1 MLDFKDK
8 DNCPLHQK
16 NIPHDHGPK
25 CKHLHVDEETD
36 NKNINKVRIVQETQS
51 TMASPT
57 DEVID
62 GIAKTTLYEND
73 HELPEF
79 VDSGDEIGSSVSAT
93 DQTKEQVGDLLLDN
107 AIQTI
112 VTLKQEVLYLCMF

>member
-1 MLDFKDK
+1 MVTLW
-8 DNCPLHQK
+8 L
-16 NIPHDHGPK
+16 
-25 CKHLHVDEETD
+25 EEAC
-36 NKNINKVRIVQETQS
+36 NKTINKVRIVQETQS
-51 TMASPT
+51 TMAQVGSPT

-62 GIAKTTLYEND
+62 GIANTTLYEND
-73 HELPEF
+73 HELPEY